1 MVNLAIP
8 GTLGNF
14 LQNEKNLNEKKKGVL
29 FGEYKSVIKTFF
41 FLRTTKLRKMVT
53 SYGHGEDRDLDQEG
67 GTKLEWTSSIVP
79 DFPWRV
85 HRCQVLRN
93 GEEKQ
98 QEPGGGSSRLQ
109 RKKKKKPAPP
119 IVSLRKEMFMNVKLN
134 S

>member
-1 MVNLAIP
+1 
-8 GTLGNF
+8 
-14 LQNEKNLNEKKKGVL
+14 
-29 FGEYKSVIKTFF
+29 
-41 FLRTTKLRKMVT
+41 MVT

-109 RKKKKKPAPP
+109 RKKKKTCPTHCFPTQGNVYECQIKQLAQLTSKLLHRLE
-119 IVSLRKEMFMNVKLN
+119 SLYLLILRCFVFL
-134 S
+134 SLSFFSCLLFFTFCS